1 MSKAYDFLKNC
12 NFYYLLTFD
21 SDYPAGRPISGI
33 LEADGVMY
41 FGTRTDKAVYRQLK
55 QNTHI
60 GLVAF
65 NKGRWLRLYADAE
78 ETFDTS
84 VRKQYLSRLP
94 AEIRRFGTADNP
106 LLAVFA
112 MHIVKADLHAG
123 ETSEDICKLST

>member
-78 ETFDTS
+78 ETLTHRFVNSTS
-84 VRKQYLSRLP
+84 ADFPQKSAGSGQQITLYLLC
-94 AEIRRFGTADNP
+94 
-106 LLAVFA
+106 LLCT
-112 MHIVKADLHAG
+112 L
-123 ETSEDICKLST
+123 

>member
-1 MSKAYDFLKNC
+1 MSKAYDFLKDC

-21 SDYPAGRPISGI
+21 GDYPAGRPISGI
-33 LEADGVMY
+33 LEADGTMY

-55 QNTHI
+55 QNPHI

-65 NKGRWLRLYADAE
+65 NKGRWLRLQADAE
-78 ETFDTS
+78 ETHDHS
-84 VRKQYLSRLP
+84 IREQYLSRLP

-112 MHIVKADLHAG
+112 LHIVKADLHAG
-123 ETSEDICKLST
+123 ETSEDITEEEK

>member
-1 MSKAYDFLKNC
+1 MSKAYDFLNDC

-21 SDYPAGRPISGI
+21 GNYPAGRPISGI

-55 QNTHI
+55 QNPHI

-65 NKGRWLRLYADAE
+65 NKGRWLRLLANAE
-78 ETFDTS
+78 ETHDPS
-84 VRKQYLSRLP
+84 IREQYLSRLP
-94 AEIRRFGTADNP
+94 AEIRRFRTADNP

-123 ETSEDICKLST
+123 ETSEDITEEEK

>member
-1 MSKAYDFLKNC
+1 MSKAYDFLKEC

-33 LEADGVMY
+33 LEADGTMY

-55 QNTHI
+55 QNTRI

-65 NKGRWLRLYADAE
+65 NKGRWLRLYADVD
-78 ETFDTS
+78 ETDDPS
-84 VRKQYLSRLP
+84 IREQYLSRLP

-123 ETSEDICKLST
+123 ENSEDITEEEK